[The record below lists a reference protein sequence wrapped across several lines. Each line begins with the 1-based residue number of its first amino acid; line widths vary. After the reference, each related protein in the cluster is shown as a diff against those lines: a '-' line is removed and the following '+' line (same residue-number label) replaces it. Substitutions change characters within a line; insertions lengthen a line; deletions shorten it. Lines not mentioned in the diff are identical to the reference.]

1 MKFRVWN
8 NKTNHYDIRCLLLS
22 STGELYSWNEKGN
35 IEHLPIQTDYEVE
48 LYTGINDV
56 KGRPVFVNDI
66 VKCIGRNEDDD
77 CDTCPFYNT
86 TTGQQ
91 VGLETFPYPLPNC
104 DRFIKIVGNAHI
116 TETLNKGDT
125 VKIRET
131 GEIRKIEFYEDV
143 FENGDTK
150 RYYLLNSHTERF
162 SESELLKIKENKN
175 D

>member
-48 LYTGINDV
+48 LYTGLNDV

-66 VKCIGRNEDDD
+66 VKCYGGNEHVD
-77 CDTCPFYNT
+77 CYKCPFYT
-86 TTGQQ
+86 ATIGGQ
-91 VGLETFPYPLPNC
+91 VDLEGCSLYPDCDGLI
-104 DRFIKIVGNAHI
+104 RIVGNVHI
-116 TETLNKGDT
+116 PEEKLNKGDT

-143 FENGDTK
+143 FENGRME
-150 RYYLLNSHTERF
+150 RYYLLNSHMERF
-162 SESELLKIKENKN
+162 SESELLKIKEN
-175 D
+175 

>member
-48 LYTGINDV
+48 LYTGVNDV

-66 VKCIGRNEDDD
+66 VKCSGASCCWECLFKDTAKGQRVVLNECLYPDY
-77 CDTCPFYNT
+77 CDKHI
-86 TTGQQ
+86 
-91 VGLETFPYPLPNC
+91 
-104 DRFIKIVGNAHI
+104 RIVGNAHI

-143 FENGDTK
+143 FDKGYAE
-150 RYYLLNSHTERF
+150 RYFILKGHTERF
-162 SESELLKIKENKN
+162 SKN
-175 D
+175 DLIKNDLFKVEGN